1 MTRITLISSSGQRV
15 LVDEGESANITATFE
30 DLDAEI
36 LASTAILTLTA
47 TLINAADGVVINSRE
62 DQDVNNVGTATITAL
77 GVLTL
82 RLQPLDNVIV
92 STTLC
97 NEGVEPHYLTLTWT
111 WNDGVATRT
120 GKQEWEI
127 LVRKITPV
135 A

>member
-97 NEGVEPHYLTLTWT
+97 NEGVESHYLTLTWT